1 MRREVIAMKFGRWV
15 LSLALLLFSIS
26 ASAEYYKYIDKD
38 GNVHYTDDLTAVP
51 ESQRTD
57 INEYNEI
64 QSSGVDRQKDEKA
77 VKSSDTS
84 VGKEQTETKQDNFD
98 FSEMKKKLDLKKK
111 ALKEEY
117 KTLMDQ
123 KKQFEKEKEKLRNR
137 TAAKRYNKSVSEF
150 NEKLEDYQ
158 QRKKEF
164 DAEVERY
171 NQQVEKSYLKQIEER
186 NKAKEKQ

>member
-1 MRREVIAMKFGRWV
+1 MKFGIW
-15 LSLALLLFSIS
+15 LISLTLLLFSIS

-64 QSSGVDRQKDEKA
+64 QSSGVDHQKDEKA
-77 VKSSDTS
+77 VESPDTS
-84 VGKEQTETKQDNFD
+84 IGNEQTETKQDDFD
-98 FSEMKKKLDLKKK
+98 FSEMKKQLDLKKE
-111 ALKEEY
+111 ALNKEY

-123 KKQFEKEKEKLRNR
+123 KKQFQEEKEKLRSK
-137 TAAKRYNKSVSEF
+137 TAARRYNEAVSEF

-171 NQQVEKSYLKQIEER
+171 NDQVQKSYQKQIEER
-186 NKAKEKQ
+186 KKAKEKQ